1 MRVRIIMNAM
11 ARVMGLD
18 VGEKTIGVALSDE
31 AEVHAF
37 PAETIW
43 RRPGWRQDMRSVR
56 DRAQAHQVRAIVV
69 GMPLN
74 MDGTR
79 GAQAGKVE
87 EFIRSLRN
95 YVRVP
100 IIVEDERLTSW
111 EAEQRLLAGG
121 YTQEK
126 RKEMVHAVA
135 ASLILQAY
143 LDRKRC
149 ESAGGPLK

>member
-1 MRVRIIMNAM
+1 MRIIMIAM

-31 AEVHAF
+31 TETHAF

-43 RRPGWRQDMRSVR
+43 RRPGWRQDMRAVR
-56 DRAQAHQVRAIVV
+56 DQVQAYHVRAVVV

-74 MDGTR
+74 TDGTR

-87 EFIRSLRN
+87 EFIRALRN

-111 EAEQRLLAGG
+111 EAEQRLIAAGC
-121 YTQEK
+121 TRAR
-126 RKEMVHAVA
+126 RKERVHAVA
-135 ASLILQAY
+135 ASLILQSY
-143 LDRKRC
+143 LDRKRR
-149 ESAGGPLK
+149 EATGDR